1 MTWAGAAING
11 SELHNRFATAIAV
24 YANSYLRLSW
34 EQGRNGSRSRKGAA
48 GKLVAFADCAQS
60 QSETQTGRQRGLP
73 EVTFNAICARL
84 SVLLTL
90 SLTLLFSASL
100 FDYRPKVNTHR

>member
-1 MTWAGAAING
+1 MTGAGAAING

-34 EQGRNGSRSRKGAA
+34 EQGRNGSRKGAA

-60 QSETQTGRQRGLP
+60 LSETQTGRQRGLP

-90 SLTLLFSASL
+90 SLSLLFSASL